1 MIVPYSLVL
10 YKKYSI
16 LLCAIIIFLLSYSSV
31 IYATPNV
38 PNNFDGWV
46 TDALNKLEV
55 SGVTGGFHRHTLP
68 LSREDVAEIIQTA
81 AERVHSGTVTIVDID
96 RKLLEKLKREFH
108 YELTQLNLQ
117 NTQKTALQRTTVNV
131 QPEIRVANEE
141 IAPALQSAL
150 HYVIGNNKQQLS
162 IYSELEISNFEHGQD
177 FVESNFLPDRPEL
190 LKSADQRY
198 EKWHWDYIVD
208 FKRSYLQYNLS
219 FTENAAL
226 NLLFGRD
233 YVYWGA
239 SPINSVGISD
249 SSPPFELICLT
260 GTIPCKFG
268 TFKAAAFSAQLN
280 STWFDDG
287 TTRYLAKRYLSAH
300 RVDYKLSD
308 WLEIGVSEW
317 VLYGGDVQTLNW
329 HYLNPVIPYYAVQ
342 YNAKSD
348 DNMMLSF
355 DGAVRP
361 LDGVRLYAEWLADD
375 FQYQSDSNDPH
386 AVTWLTGVEWYPKF
400 ADRQLGFLTEYVR
413 VNRWVYT
420 HLEPDNQFTHFG
432 TIIGHPIG
440 TDADLLTFRVSY
452 HATPSA
458 VIEGNLSHQRNGE
471 ADITDRFYGE
481 DFRNIPFPSGVV
493 ERLTEFRLGWKYRP
507 IKGFKGSINY
517 ALRHIQSREHVKD
530 KTEQHH
536 RLVFL
541 IAYAWGNK

>member
-1 MIVPYSLVL
+1 MITPYSSAV

-16 LLCAIIIFLLSYSSV
+16 LLCSILIFLLSVFASV
-31 IYATPNV
+31 YATPNI

-46 TDALNKLEV
+46 IETLNKLEI
-55 SGVTGGFHRHTLP
+55 SGVTVGFHRHTLP
-68 LSREDVAEIIQTA
+68 LSREDVAKIIRTA
-81 AERVHSGTVTIVDID
+81 DKHVQSGAGTISDID
-96 RKLLEKLKREFH
+96 RQLLEKLKQEFR
-108 YELTQLNLQ
+108 YELAHKNPKDMHDTVRHR
-117 NTQKTALQRTTVNV
+117 TAFNI

-141 IAPALQSAL
+141 IAPALQSGL
-150 HYVIGNNKQQLS
+150 HYTIGNRNHQLFV
-162 IYSELEISNFEHGQD
+162 YSELEISNFEQGQD
-177 FVESNFLPDRPEL
+177 FLESNYLPDSTAL

-198 EKWHWDYIVD
+198 ERWLWDYVVD

-219 FTENAAL
+219 FSNEAEL

-239 SPINSVGISD
+239 SPIKSVGISD
-249 SSPPFELICLT
+249 SSPPFELVRLT
-260 GTIPCKFG
+260 GTIPCKIG
-268 TFKAAAFSAQLN
+268 TLKATAFSAQLN

-300 RVDYKLSD
+300 RVDYQLSD
-308 WLEIGVSEW
+308 WLEIGVSEF
-317 VLYGGDVQTLNW
+317 VLYGGDVQTVKW
-329 HYLNPVIPYYAVQ
+329 HYLNPIIPYYAVQ
-342 YNAKSD
+342 YNAKND
-348 DNMMLSF
+348 DNMMLSI
-355 DGAVRP
+355 DAGVRP
-361 LDGVRLYAEWLADD
+361 IDGVRLYAEWLADD

-432 TIIGHPIG
+432 TMIGHSIG
-440 TDADLLTFRVSY
+440 TDADFVTFRVSY

-458 VIEGNLSHQRNGE
+458 IIEGSLSHQRNGE

-481 DFRNIPFPSGVV
+481 DFENIPFPSGVV

-507 IKGFKGSINY
+507 RKGIKGSINY
-517 ALRHIQSREHVKD
+517 AWRHIQNRENVAD
-530 KTEQHH
+530 ETEQQH
-536 RLVFL
+536 RFVLQ
-541 IAYAWGNK
+541 IAYAWGN